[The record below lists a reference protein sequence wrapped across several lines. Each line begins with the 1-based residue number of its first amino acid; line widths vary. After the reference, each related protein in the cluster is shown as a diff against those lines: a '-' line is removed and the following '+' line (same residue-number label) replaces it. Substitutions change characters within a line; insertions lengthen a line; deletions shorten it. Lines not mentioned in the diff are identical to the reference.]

1 MQYHVQGKKDV
12 YVTLAR
18 FQYGGNIWRI
28 NGLMLFILDEN
39 MRYFYRRSGSVRQS
53 PRLKN
58 AVINKA
64 SAENSEEAK
73 KAKNSVKKGKISPC

>member
-18 FQYGGNIWRI
+18 FQYGGNL
-28 NGLMLFILDEN
+28 NGLILFILDGN

-64 SAENSEEAK
+64 SAENAEEAK